1 MVFYIANLAE
11 RVVEEY
17 WRRFGEYPE
26 RILADKIYR
35 SHKNRTFCKEQ
46 GICISSPRLGCP
58 GKISR
63 RMFVKNCRKSMNWV
77 ESREGSGA
85 ASGNSDC
92 SGSWQR

>member
-1 MVFYIANLAE
+1 MVFYTANLAE

-46 GICISSPRLGCP
+46 GIRISSPRLGCP
-58 GKISR
+58 GK
-63 RMFVKNCRKSMNWV
+63 K
-77 ESREGSGA
+77 
-85 ASGNSDC
+85 
-92 SGSWQR
+92 